1 MAWAALLLGLL
12 VAAIGLLGVAS
23 PHGLLTAVRFM
34 VTPRGLYLVAALR
47 VVFGV
52 VLILAARSSRAPGVL
67 RLLGVVMLV
76 AGLTT
81 PLFGVDRAHAML
93 DWWSLPPCIA

>member
-1 MAWAALLLGLL
+1 MPAAVGELRPAVAWAALLLGLL
-12 VAAIGLLGVAS
+12 VAAIDLLGVAS

-52 VLILAARSSRAPGVL
+52 VLILPR
-67 RLLGVVMLV
+67 
-76 AGLTT
+76 
-81 PLFGVDRAHAML
+81 PLPL
-93 DWWSLPPCIA
+93 CIA